1 MVMGVRLACHSAY
14 WGSGMSA
21 SSGTSTTPSIAS
33 MRGAAIAEA
42 EVDACGTGATVEVDA
57 CGVGAATAADA
68 CEVEATVPSS
78 SAIHSNITS
87 LLGISFAHAPA
98 NSF

>member
-1 MVMGVRLACHSAY
+1 
-14 WGSGMSA
+14 
-21 SSGTSTTPSIAS
+21 

-57 CGVGAATAADA
+57 CGVGAVTAADA
-68 CEVEATVPSS
+68 CEVGAAVPSS
-78 SAIHSNITS
+78 SAIHSTIAS
-87 LLGISFAHAPA
+87 LLGAPYAHAPA

>member
-57 CGVGAATAADA
+57 CGVGAVTAADA
-68 CEVEATVPSS
+68 CEVGAAVPSS
-78 SAIHSNITS
+78 SAIHSSKAS
-87 LLGISFAHAPA
+87 LLGTPFPHAPA
-98 NSF
+98 NNF